1 MIDFGII
8 ISDDIAN
15 PSDKK
20 DSISNHV
27 KTRRSRKERV
37 NIATILN
44 SYDSEEEEKVKKQAV
59 AAKPKKEIV
68 KPKEVEAAQ
77 PKRRVRKSIRAS
89 EDKLFEMNYSGSFH
103 LGFKT
108 VGKPRD
114 SHVYVRPSYNPFFND
129 GGLKKV
135 IPRIMYERMILILI
149 YSDIINY
156 DLKYKEIGH
165 LLRILYCLRLLKIKE
180 DFYIAS
186 GLEDCISKLTTC
198 GISAIEDEAFCIQS
212 LYKNQVPHIRKRAYF
227 DLLNTE
233 TNEMK
238 PEGSVKR
245 GKVFSL
251 PSFYSIE
258 KTYTKPVAETPSQV
272 KISIPILQ
280 WGIKY
285 HYIDSFL
292 FVQSS
297 DGIFILRGN
306 SVKTSPSKSY
316 FPYFL
321 HEKRLFEMCQQIF
334 KIYREIQAEGKDF
347 QYDEIVSRLWNNNLC
362 DDVLIIEED
371 LIMEYSF
378 IYKEMK
384 DLDKDTRYVNMP
396 YYFSMNDFMENLKF
410 HYDLWTKKNENLD
423 YIYALENDLSLA
435 SLRSDLLNFDQY
447 IVGAVAQET
456 LPPANIPIEPKTYPF
471 HSDVLTG
478 NDWK

>member
-1 MIDFGII
+1 M
-8 ISDDIAN
+8 
-15 PSDKK
+15 
-20 DSISNHV
+20 
-27 KTRRSRKERV
+27 RRSRKDRV
-37 NIATILN
+37 NIASVLN
-44 SYDSEEEEKVKKQAV
+44 SYDSEEEEEEKVKKPAV
-59 AAKPKKEIV
+59 TATEPKKDIV
-68 KPKEVEAAQ
+68 KQNEVEANQ
-77 PKRRVRKSIRAS
+77 PKKKVRRLHSI
-89 EDKLFEMNYSGSFH
+89 EGKLFGMNFSGSFH

-108 VGKPRD
+108 VGKPND
-114 SHVYVRPSYNPFFND
+114 SHVFVRPSYNPFFND
-129 GGLKKV
+129 RNLKTV
-135 IPRIMYERMILILI
+135 IHKIMYRIMILILM

-198 GISAIEDEAFCIQS
+198 GISTIEDEAFCIQS
-212 LYKNQVPHIRKRAYF
+212 LFKNQVPYFRKRAYF

-233 TNEMK
+233 TNEMN

-251 PSFYSIE
+251 PSYYSIE

-272 KISIPILQ
+272 KISIQILQ

-285 HYIDSFL
+285 HYVDSFL
-292 FVQSS
+292 YVQST

-316 FPYFL
+316 YSYFL
-321 HEKRLFEMCQQIF
+321 REKRLFEICQQIF
-334 KIYREIQAEGKDF
+334 KIYREMQAEGKDF
-347 QYDEIVSRLWNNNLC
+347 QYEEIVSQLWNNNLC
-362 DDVLIIEED
+362 DDVLIVEED
-371 LIMEYSF
+371 LIMEYPF
-378 IYKEMK
+378 ISKEMK

-396 YYFSMNDFMENLKF
+396 YYFGMNDFMENIKF
-410 HYDLWTKKNENLD
+410 HYDIWKKQNENLD
-423 YIYALENDLSLA
+423 YVYALENDLSLA
-435 SLRSDLLNFDQY
+435 HLRSDLLNFDQY
-447 IVGAVAQET
+447 IVGAVAQDV

-471 HSDVLTG
+471 HSDILTG